1 MNSIVEFLYNLF
13 KPQVKQA
20 LNKAVKDGVIEF
32 MEVYK
37 KDQEAMDELPYIEA
51 DPPEDTTGDQ
61 VKKIK
66 EMLAA
71 GKTKEETA
79 KELGI
84 SARTLNRR
92 LQAQSV

>member
-1 MNSIVEFLYNLF
+1 MNSIVEFLYKLF

-20 LNKAVKDGVIEF
+20 LGKAVKDGVIEF
-32 MEVYK
+32 MEVYRNE
-37 KDQEAMDELPYIEA
+37 QEALEELTYDAEPSQEVG
-51 DPPEDTTGDQ
+51 EDQ

-79 KELGI
+79 RELGI